1 MEARE
6 LVGRVRTLVSLPEV
20 CMRLNDLLGDERATA
35 ADVAEVLRTDP
46 ALTARL
52 LKLVNSALYGL
63 PRRVE
68 TVTRAVA
75 LVGMEEIRNLALASS
90 AAEAFRRLPVRL
102 ADMDAFWRHSVYCA
116 NLSSVLGASP
126 RGPGR
131 ERLFVAGLL
140 HDVGWLV
147 LFHEVPDPTRRVLE
161 EARGDWDNL
170 HRLEKEILGLTHAE
184 VGAEILKA
192 WDLPDT
198 LWEPVAFHHD
208 PGSASRHPADT
219 AAVHIAN
226 GVAAVLEPGLLS
238 VEAGPGAPYPVH
250 ESAWEAAGCDPDRLA
265 EAIAEADALFLE
277 AMEAVYS
284 GYAPIY

>member
-1 MEARE
+1 MEAKE

-20 CMRLNDLLGDERATA
+20 CMRLNDLLRDEQATA
-35 ADVAEVLRTDP
+35 DDVAEVLRTDP
-46 ALTARL
+46 GLTARL

-63 PRRVE
+63 PRRVD
-68 TVTRAVA
+68 TVSRAVA

-116 NLSSVLGASP
+116 NLSSVLGAP
-126 RGPGR
+126 GRGPGR
-131 ERLFVAGLL
+131 ERLFVSGLL

-170 HRLEKEILGLTHAE
+170 HRLEHEILGLTHAD

-208 PGSASRHPADT
+208 PQGASRHPAAT
-219 AAVHIAN
+219 AVVHIAN
-226 GVAAVLEPGLLS
+226 GVAAVREPGLLS
-238 VEAGPGAPYPVH
+238 VDAGPDAPYPVQ
-250 ESAWEAAGCDPDRLA
+250 EPAWEAAGCAPDRLD
-265 EAIAEADALFLE
+265 EAIPEANGLFLE